1 MQVSYQV
8 KWDNK
13 VKNGL
18 NEIPNDILYMIAKL
32 TLAFSVATIP
42 KDTNKLRATSVSGG
56 VRSCPGGYYIGSFT
70 DYASSVWKMNDSTT
84 NWTTSGTHSQWY
96 ARTLKEKGKV
106 ITDNA
111 INQSW
116 KDRM

>member
-1 MQVSYQV
+1 MLVSYQL

-18 NEIPNDILYMIAKL
+18 NEIPNDILYMIAKQ

-42 KDTNKLRATSVSGG
+42 KDTNKLRATSVAGG
-56 VRSCPGGYYIGSFT
+56 VRSCPGGFYIGSFT

-84 NWTTSGTHSQWY
+84 NWTTPGTHSQWY

>member
-56 VRSCPGGYYIGSFT
+56 VRSCPGGFYIGSFT
-70 DYASSVWKMNDSTT
+70 DYASNVWKMNDSTT
-84 NWTTSGTHSQWY
+84 NWATPGTHSQWY

-106 ITDNA
+106 IIDNA

-116 KDRM
+116 KDKM

>member
-70 DYASSVWKMNDSTT
+70 DYASSASPEYLEE
-84 NWTTSGTHSQWY
+84 SFS
-96 ARTLKEKGKV
+96 LFLL
-106 ITDNA
+106 
-111 INQSW
+111 
-116 KDRM
+116 